1 MEPIRSYPL
10 RSDRIR
16 MDRTRPLPVCLPSAA
31 RPGPPGVE
39 LPLRRLSPEPP
50 RPAGLCLR
58 QRLGGFRAA
67 RNNCRGIKLVQS
79 RKSNPT
85 RPQPYT
91 NTSLN
96 GQLHARRV
104 LDLVN
109 SPPAR
114 TFVLIAQP
122 RITCRL
128 RNSKLL
134 FKKHC
139 Q

>member
-1 MEPIRSYPL
+1 MGSGSDPIH
-10 RSDRIR
+10 SDLIASDQNGSDPVAPR
-16 MDRTRPLPVCLPSAA
+16 LPAPC
-31 RPGPPGVE
+31 GPPGVE

-91 NTSLN
+91 NTSVN
-96 GQLHARRV
+96 GQLHAHRV

-122 RITCRL
+122 RITRRL